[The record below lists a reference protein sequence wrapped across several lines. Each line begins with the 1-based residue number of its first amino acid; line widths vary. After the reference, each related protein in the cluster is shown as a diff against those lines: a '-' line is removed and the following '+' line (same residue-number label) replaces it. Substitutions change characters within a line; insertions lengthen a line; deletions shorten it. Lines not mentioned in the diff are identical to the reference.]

1 MCKMFRCL
9 FEVQH
14 SIVTK
19 CIIETV
25 FHCIRLVT
33 SLSWFSQNVNV
44 IVKFRR
50 DKSTWA
56 LNECRCDVEI
66 LRFTAS
72 VQTSFSLHSMNPCCQ
87 SARLDCVYSRFVTVW
102 PSFIESVLCHIP
114 RSNTI
119 TTPQLICLFLNV
131 FAVERDMYTF
141 QIALWRSHRICH
153 VSLCNLY

>member
-1 MCKMFRCL
+1 MFRCL

-19 CIIETV
+19 CIIEKV

-33 SLSWFSQNVNV
+33 LLSLFSQNVNV
-44 IVKFRR
+44 IVKFCR

-72 VQTSFSLHSMNPCCQ
+72 VQRASQ
-87 SARLDCVYSRFVTVW
+87 
-102 PSFIESVLCHIP
+102 
-114 RSNTI
+114 
-119 TTPQLICLFLNV
+119 
-131 FAVERDMYTF
+131 YT
-141 QIALWRSHRICH
+141 Q
-153 VSLCNLY
+153 